1 MSKLSFRARAL
12 DASKPLPVFR
22 CEDLPDLHEYAS
34 INRAVPQ
41 MPTGME
47 KEEESEHHLQR
58 AISAQQ
64 VYGEKRDNMVIPV
77 PEAESNIT
85 YYESLY
91 PGEFKMP
98 KQLIHIQPFSL
109 DTEQPDYDLDSEDDA
124 FVNKLKKKMEISFLQ
139 FEEMIDRLEKGSGQQ
154 VGTVSV
160 FICDQD
166 SGASACQS
174 IHTRVD
180 LSAQSTNN
188 VLFIRFTSYDSLYV
202 AFHFFPSNTQN
213 RKNDE
218 ASYEK
223 MLKLRR
229 DLSRAVT
236 ILEMI
241 KRREK
246 SKRELLHLTLEIFEK
261 RNVMSDYGGE
271 VMAEVLAERAL
282 VRPQII
288 PLVPVTN
295 QYRHQDHL
303 DPKDYKSKPE
313 KTEVPRQ
320 KRKYEKKQKA
330 LPLSSGAPHH
340 PGPVVFNAK
349 DLNQYD
355 FPSSDDE
362 PFSQLHSGSSEAE
375 EENDPDGAY
384 AFRRKAGCQYYAARQ
399 DRVGSWPWCGPWDGG
414 LAEARFRYS
423 LTTLTVPR
431 RCLGMARRRVGRGGR
446 VLLDRA
452 HTDYDNVFHG
462 LDPEMLNL
470 PLPSSSSPPPT
481 TTSRSPATDKFAS
494 TSETNTSDRSSS
506 SFNSSLSSTS
516 PSSTDL
522 SQILLNIKLC
532 RWRHF
537 RPRTLPLHELDH
549 AHPLFRKLSR
559 SLKRP
564 VSTSTAGGQPFG
576 FQRPLRVVPAPAPTA
591 AFTAEQY
598 QQHQEQLALMQKQQ
612 LEQIQLQQ
620 QANSTATTN
629 STKFSSPSLPS
640 PTQTLANTLDQASA
654 QFAASALVTA
664 DKLLALK
671 TKEELALG
679 GGVNG
684 VLSPSGVYKGLHLS
698 STASPSPAAP
708 APPTSTPTPA
718 LLHPCTT
725 TSSTLATSNNNGTA
739 HPANTPTTTTTAAA
753 TQVLLGNNSLRLGVP
768 PGKRVHAPRTLSAAM
783 STSALKLAHAA
794 AATANCQ
801 KPKVTTATASALD
814 IVPRENHEQ
823 DKPALNSLSENTV
836 AMEVT

>member
-77 PEAESNIT
+77 PEAESDIT

-154 VGTVSV
+154 AVSLPEAKLLLKEDDELIKEV
-160 FICDQD
+160 FDYWSRKRKNSRANCLIPNVKQERRDG
-166 SGASACQS
+166 S
-174 IHTRVD
+174 
-180 LSAQSTNN
+180 ST
-188 VLFIRFTSYDSLYV
+188 SDPYV
-202 AFHFFPSNTQN
+202 AFRRRTEKMQTRKN

-261 RNVMSDYGGE
+261 RNVMSDYSGE

-295 QYRHQDHL
+295 QYRHQDHMDL
-303 DPKDYKSKPE
+303 KDYKSKPE
-313 KTEVPRQ
+313 KAEVPRQ
-320 KRKYEKKQKA
+320 KRPYQKKQKV

-384 AFRRKAGCQYYAARQ
+384 AFRRKAGCQYNATRL

-423 LTTLTVPR
+423 LTTLTLPR

-452 HTDYDNVFHG
+452 STDYDNVFNG
-462 LDPEMLNL
+462 SAPEMSDL
-470 PLPSSSSPPPT
+470 PLPSSSSPPPPPT

-506 SFNSSLSSTS
+506 SCNSALSS

-522 SQILLNIKLC
+522 SQILLNIRSC

-537 RPRTLPLHELDH
+537 RPRTLPLHELDN

-559 SLKRP
+559 GLKRP
-564 VSTSTAGGQPFG
+564 ASASAAGGQPYG
-576 FQRPLRVVPAPAPTA
+576 SQRPVRVVAAPVA

-620 QANSTATTN
+620 QANSTTTTN
-629 STKFSSPSLPS
+629 STKGLP
-640 PTQTLANTLDQASA
+640 NTLDQAGA
-654 QFAASALVTA
+654 QFAASAIVNA
-664 DKLLALK
+664 DKL
-671 TKEELALG
+671 LALG

-698 STASPSPAAP
+698 STASPSPTAP
-708 APPTSTPTPA
+708 APPASTLTSA

-725 TSSTLATSNNNGTA
+725 TSSTSNNNGTA
-739 HPANTPTTTTTAAA
+739 HPAATNAAA
-753 TQVLLGNNSLRLGVP
+753 TQVLLGNNNNNSSSSSNSLRLGVP
-768 PGKRVHAPRTLSAAM
+768 TGKRVHAPRTLSAAM

-801 KPKVTTATASALD
+801 KPKVTAASASPLD
-814 IVPRENHEQ
+814 IVPR
-823 DKPALNSLSENTV
+823 
-836 AMEVT
+836 

>member
-85 YYESLY
+85 YYDSLY
-91 PGEFKMP
+91 PGDYKMP

-109 DTEQPDYDLDSEDDA
+109 DAEQPDYDLDSDDEA

-154 VGTVSV
+154 LVSLPEAKLLLKEDDELIKEV
-160 FICDQD
+160 FDYWSRKRKNSKANSLIPNVKQEKRDG
-166 SGASACQS
+166 S
-174 IHTRVD
+174 
-180 LSAQSTNN
+180 ST
-188 VLFIRFTSYDSLYV
+188 SDPYV
-202 AFHFFPSNTQN
+202 AFRRRTEKMQTRKN

-261 RNVMSDYGGE
+261 RNVMSDFGGE

-288 PLVPVTN
+288 PLVPLTN
-295 QYRHQDHL
+295 QYRHQDHMDL
-303 DPKDYKSKPE
+303 KDYKSKPE
-313 KTEVPRQ
+313 KMEVPRQ
-320 KRKYEKKQKA
+320 KRKYEKKQKV
-330 LPLSSGAPHH
+330 LPLSSGTPHH

-384 AFRRKAGCQYYAARQ
+384 AFRRKAGCQYYATRQ
-399 DRVGSWPWCGPWDGG
+399 DRVGSWPWCGPWEDG

-452 HTDYDNVFHG
+452 YTDYDNVFHG
-462 LDPEMLNL
+462 LDPEMLDL
-470 PLPSSSSPPPT
+470 PLPPSSPPPPPPPT
-481 TTSRSPATDKFAS
+481 ATSRSPAIDKFSS
-494 TSETNTSDRSSS
+494 TSETNTSDRISSS
-506 SFNSSLSSTS
+506 SNSALSSSS

-522 SQILLNIKLC
+522 SQILLNIKSC

-537 RPRTLPLHELDH
+537 RPRTLPLHELDN
-549 AHPLFRKLSR
+549 AHPLFRRLSR
-559 SLKRP
+559 GLKRS
-564 VSTSTAGGQPFG
+564 VSASTAGGQPHG
-576 FQRPLRVVPAPAPTA
+576 SQRPGRVFPTPSPIA

-620 QANSTATTN
+620 QANSTATAN
-629 STKFSSPSLPS
+629 STLG
-640 PTQTLANTLDQASA
+640 LANTLDQASA

-664 DKLLALK
+664 DQLLALK

-708 APPTSTPTPA
+708 APPTTTPTAA

-725 TSSTLATSNNNGTA
+725 TSSTSNTSNNNGTA
-739 HPANTPTTTTTAAA
+739 HPANTTNAAA
-753 TQVLLGNNSLRLGVP
+753 TTQVLLGNNNSLRLGVP
-768 PGKRVHAPRTLSAAM
+768 TGKRVHAPRTLSTTV
-783 STSALKLAHAA
+783 STSALKFAH
-794 AATANCQ
+794 ATANCQ
-801 KPKVTTATASALD
+801 KPKVTTASASPLD

>member
-85 YYESLY
+85 YYDSLY
-91 PGEFKMP
+91 PGDYKMP

-109 DTEQPDYDLDSEDDA
+109 DTEQPDYDLDSDDEA

-154 VGTVSV
+154 LVSLPEAKLLLKEDDELIKEV
-160 FICDQD
+160 FDYWSRKRKNSKANSLIPNVKQEKRDG
-166 SGASACQS
+166 S
-174 IHTRVD
+174 
-180 LSAQSTNN
+180 ST
-188 VLFIRFTSYDSLYV
+188 SDPYV
-202 AFHFFPSNTQN
+202 AFRRRTEKMQTRKN

-261 RNVMSDYGGE
+261 RNVMSDFGGE

-288 PLVPVTN
+288 PLVPLTN
-295 QYRHQDHL
+295 QYRHQDHIDL
-303 DPKDYKSKPE
+303 KDYKSKPE
-313 KTEVPRQ
+313 KMEVPRQ
-320 KRKYEKKQKA
+320 KRKYEKKQKV
-330 LPLSSGAPHH
+330 LPLSSGTPHH
-340 PGPVVFNAK
+340 PGPVVFNPK

-399 DRVGSWPWCGPWDGG
+399 DRVGSWPWCGPWEGG

-452 HTDYDNVFHG
+452 YTDYDNVFHR
-462 LDPEMLNL
+462 LDPEMLDL
-470 PLPSSSSPPPT
+470 PLSPSPPPPT
-481 TTSRSPATDKFAS
+481 ATSR
-494 TSETNTSDRSSS
+494 
-506 SFNSSLSSTS
+506 
-516 PSSTDL
+516 
-522 SQILLNIKLC
+522 SQILLNIKSC

-537 RPRTLPLHELDH
+537 RPRTLPLHELDN
-549 AHPLFRKLSR
+549 AQPLFRRLSR
-559 SLKRP
+559 GLKRP
-564 VSTSTAGGQPFG
+564 VLASAAGGQSASV
-576 FQRPLRVVPAPAPTA
+576 QIKYSSKTL
-591 AFTAEQY
+591 TAEQY

-620 QANSTATTN
+620 QANSTTTAN
-629 STKFSSPSLPS
+629 STG
-640 PTQTLANTLDQASA
+640 LANTLDQASA

-664 DKLLALK
+664 DQLLALK

-708 APPTSTPTPA
+708 APPTTTPTPA

-725 TSSTLATSNNNGTA
+725 TSSTSATSNNNGTA
-739 HPANTPTTTTTAAA
+739 HPANTTTTNTAT
-753 TQVLLGNNSLRLGVP
+753 TQVLLGNNNSLRVGVP
-768 PGKRVHAPRTLSAAM
+768 AGKRVHAPRTLSTTM
-783 STSALKLAHAA
+783 STSALKFTH
-794 AATANCQ
+794 TTGNCQ
-801 KPKVTTATASALD
+801 KPKVTTASASPLD
-814 IVPRENHEQ
+814 IVENHEQ